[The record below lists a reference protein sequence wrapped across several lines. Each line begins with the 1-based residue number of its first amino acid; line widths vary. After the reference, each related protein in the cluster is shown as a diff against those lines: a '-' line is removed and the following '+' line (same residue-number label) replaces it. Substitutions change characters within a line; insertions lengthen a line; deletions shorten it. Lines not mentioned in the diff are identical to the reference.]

1 MIYFLDTNICIFYI
15 NGTAPQMSDK
25 LESESFENIKIPS
38 MVVAELFYGVQKS
51 QRRDENFKRYK
62 EFVSLFETVVFDSN
76 AAEHYAD
83 IRVSLEKSGKPI
95 GGNDM
100 VIAAIVRA
108 NGGVLVTNNT
118 KEFERVEQLAV
129 EDWTKYV

>member
-1 MIYFLDTNICIFYI
+1 MIYFLDTNICIFHI
-15 NGTAPQMSDK
+15 NDAAPKMSDK
-25 LESESFENIKIPS
+25 LEIQSFENIKIPS

-51 QRRDENFKRYK
+51 QRRDENLKRFK
-62 EFVSLFETVVFDSN
+62 EFVSLFETIAFDAN

-83 IRVSLEKSGKPI
+83 IRVCLEKSGNPI

-118 KEFERVEQLAV
+118 KEFERVEKLAI
-129 EDWTKYV
+129 EDWTK